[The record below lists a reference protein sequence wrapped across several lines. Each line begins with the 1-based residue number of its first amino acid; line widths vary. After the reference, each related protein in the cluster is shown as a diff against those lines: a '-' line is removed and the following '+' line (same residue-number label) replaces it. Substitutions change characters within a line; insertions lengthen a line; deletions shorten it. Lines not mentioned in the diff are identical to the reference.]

1 MSLSGPLKG
10 KKGYLKTI
18 LEPKGIKLLSIMVK
32 SESNNQVQY
41 EFIWDTSSSES
52 HSAVIENTIMD
63 HLEDYLVALNKNSI
77 KTQRVVRRAGPRSI
91 STRFR
96 HTANVE
102 IYQ

>member
-1 MSLSGPLKG
+1 LSLSGPLRG

-18 LEPKGIKLLSIMVK
+18 LEPKGIKVQSILVK
-32 SESNNQVQY
+32 SQTNNQILY
-41 EFIWDTSSSES
+41 EFIWDTASRDP
-52 HSAVIENTIMD
+52 HATVIETTIMA
-63 HLEDYLVALNKNSI
+63 HLEEFLVTLSKNSI

-91 STRFR
+91 SSRYR

>member
-1 MSLSGPLKG
+1 MSLSGPLRG

-52 HSAVIENTIMD
+52 HAAVIETTIMA
-63 HLEDYLVALNKNSI
+63 HLERFLVTLSKKTI

-96 HTANVE
+96 HTAQVE
-102 IYQ
+102 IFQ

>member
-1 MSLSGPLKG
+1 MSLSGPLRG

-18 LEPKGIKLLSIMVK
+18 LEPKGIKLQSIMVK

-41 EFIWDTSSSES
+41 EFIWDTASRES
-52 HSAVIENTIMD
+52 HAAVIETTIMV
-63 HLEDYLVALNKNSI
+63 HLEEFLVNLSKNSI

-91 STRFR
+91 SSRFR
-96 HTANVE
+96 HIADVE

>member
-1 MSLSGPLKG
+1 MSLSGPLRG

-18 LEPKGIKLLSIMVK
+18 LEPKGIKLLSVFVK

-41 EFIWDTSSSES
+41 EFIWDTSSRES
-52 HSAVIENTIMD
+52 HAAVIEITIMN
-63 HLEDYLVALNKNSI
+63 HLEDFLVNLSKNSI
-77 KTQRVVRRAGPRSI
+77 RTQRVVRRAGPRSI
-91 STRFR
+91 STRYR